1 MNRALYVAK
10 TGLEAQ
16 QFRLAAI
23 SNNLANANTYAYK
36 AGRAEFDD
44 LLYQNVRQ
52 PGAQAS
58 QDEANTLPSGLQLG
72 TGVKAIGVQKIHTQ
86 GNLMVTDNQ
95 LDVAIEGKGF
105 FQALDQEGN
114 LMYTRDGS
122 FQVNQN
128 GDMVTSSG
136 YLLEPNINIPADT
149 TEVVISRDGVVY
161 VTQPGNVAQNQVGQ
175 IELAVFINPAGLESL
190 GHNFYAETTASG
202 VPNLNNPQTADAGG
216 LTQGALEAS
225 NVNTVEEL
233 IGMIE
238 AQRTYEMNSKAISA
252 ADGMMQYLNN
262 NI

>member
-1 MNRALYVAK
+1 MNRALYIAK

-23 SNNLANANTYAYK
+23 SNNLANANTFAYK

-52 PGAQAS
+52 PGAQAT
-58 QDEANTLPSGLQLG
+58 QDETNTLPSGLQLG

-105 FQALDQEGN
+105 FQSLDQDGN

-122 FQVNQN
+122 FQMNQN
-128 GDMVTSSG
+128 GDVVTSSG
-136 YLLEPNINIPADT
+136 YLLEPNVNVPQDT
-149 TEVVISRDGVVY
+149 TNISITRDGAVY
-161 VTQPGNVAQNQVGQ
+161 ATQPGNVDQNQVGQ
-175 IELAVFINPAGLESL
+175 IELATFINPAGLESI
-190 GHNFYAETTASG
+190 GHNFYKETTASG
-202 VPNLNNPQTADAGG
+202 TANINNPQTAEAGG
-216 LTQGALEAS
+216 LTQGALESS

-262 NI
+262 NT